1 MQENPIIKDSEEKMQ
16 KAMETVR
23 HEFSTVRTSRAAP
36 SLLDNIKVDAYGS
49 QMPIK
54 QAASITCPE
63 PRSIQ
68 IQPWD
73 VSLMGAIEKA
83 ILKSDLGI
91 TPQNDGKMIRLN
103 MPQLT
108 QERRKELVKIIHKL
122 AEEKGR
128 VSIRNIR
135 RQAVE
140 TLKKQGKDGLIP
152 EDEEKKLEKKIQEQ
166 HDKFI
171 LEIDKSL
178 KKKEEEIMEV

>member
-1 MQENPIIKDSEEKMQ
+1 MQENTIIKDSEEKML
-16 KAMETVR
+16 KALESVR
-23 HEFSTVRTSRAAP
+23 HEFSTVRTSRATP

-91 TPQNDGKMIRLN
+91 TPQNDGKLIRLN

-108 QERRKELVKIIHKL
+108 QDRRKELVKIIHKL

-128 VSIRNIR
+128 IAVRNIR

-140 TLKKQGKDGLIP
+140 TLKKQGKDGIIP
-152 EDEEKKLEKKIQEQ
+152 EDEAKKLEKKMQDL
-166 HDKFI
+166 HDKYI
-171 LEIDKSL
+171 GEIDKL
-178 KKKEEEIMEV
+178 VTKKEEEIMEV

>member
-1 MQENPIIKDSEEKMQ
+1 MQENSIIKDSEEKML
-16 KAMETVR
+16 KALESVR
-23 HEFSTVRTSRAAP
+23 HEFSTVRTSRATPA
-36 SLLDNIKVDAYGS
+36 LLDNIKVEAYGS
-49 QMPIK
+49 PMPIK

-73 VSLMGAIEKA
+73 VSLIGAIEKA

-91 TPQNDGKMIRLN
+91 TPQNDGKIIRLN

-128 VSIRNIR
+128 ISVRNIR

-140 TLKKQGKDGLIP
+140 TIKKQGKDGIIP
-152 EDEEKKLEKKIQEQ
+152 EDEAKKLEKKMQDL
-166 HDKFI
+166 HDKYI
-171 LEIDKSL
+171 GEIDKL
-178 KKKEEEIMEV
+178 VTKKEEEIMEV